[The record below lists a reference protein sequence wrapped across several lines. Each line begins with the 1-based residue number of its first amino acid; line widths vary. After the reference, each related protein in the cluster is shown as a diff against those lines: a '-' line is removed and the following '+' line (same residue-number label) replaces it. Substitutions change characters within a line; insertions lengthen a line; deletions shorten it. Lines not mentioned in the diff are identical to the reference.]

1 MLKQFSKMFAML
13 FAALTITGCIQN
25 ETESATPAEPVAS
38 YHSEDASQHSENIY
52 DEPAIYKAHE
62 HSESDFV
69 GCFPPEMRFFSI
81 EEFIYAYV
89 SVRDGRASDD
99 LARRAI
105 NSDFASLDEIY
116 LLTNLPGA
124 YRIAEI
130 MMSDEAV
137 NFIYLPI
144 GEEDII
150 EIHFNVTRWTY
161 EDLESWGAN
170 SPLDGIMRQ
179 DGRRGGFTE
188 EELID
193 GKYYFNGSR
202 FSSSLYWAEGSNRFC
217 LSVFSPLYRN
227 NDVSGF
233 DAADLGLS
241 TEISAHDMIKFAET
255 IAIDLRDEN
264 NIATLSA
271 GDFTMIKGLLQSEN
285 ITIAEPP
292 DEYHAEDISQ
302 HNEISYD
309 ETEIYEHEPLEQDD
323 LYVFPISEELLESES
338 VTTSEF

>member
-13 FAALTITGCIQN
+13 FTALTIAGCIQN
-25 ETESATPAEPVAS
+25 EPESATPAGSMAL
-38 YHSEDASQHSENIY
+38 YHSEDTSQHSENMY
-52 DEPAIYKAHE
+52 DETENYEANE
-62 HSESDFV
+62 QWEGVFSRRSEMLFL
-69 GCFPPEMRFFSI
+69 SI
-81 EEFIYAYV
+81 EEFLDAYV
-89 SVRDGRASDD
+89 SVRDGNASDD

-130 MMSDEAV
+130 MISDDTLH
-137 NFIYLPI
+137 FMYLPI

-150 EIHFNVTRWTY
+150 EIHLNVTRWTY

-170 SPLDGIMRQ
+170 SPLDGIIRQ
-179 DGRRGGFTE
+179 NGFTE
-188 EELID
+188 NDLID
-193 GKYYFNGSR
+193 GKYYFSEGSAVSR
-202 FSSSLYWAEGSNRFC
+202 LYWAEGNNRFR
-217 LSVFSPLYRN
+217 LSVFSPICRN

-233 DAADLGLS
+233 DAADFGLS
-241 TEISAHDMIKFAET
+241 TEIGARDMIRFAET
-255 IAIDLRDEN
+255 VAVDLRDEN
-264 NIATLSA
+264 NITALST
-271 GDFTMIKGLLQSEN
+271 GDFSMIEGLLQSEN

-302 HNEISYD
+302 HSEISHD
-309 ETEIYEHEPLEQDD
+309 ETKIYEHEHLEQDD
-323 LYVFPISEELLESES
+323 LYVFPIPEELLESES